1 MCLEVGGIMW
11 LMQVDG
17 GHVSMPGRSLTV
29 SLHLTSDTAHPRG
42 GVKPFPTLS
51 HEHWS
56 LAGPRENPLL
66 FPGGSR
72 IRKRVYLVK
81 NRFVVK

>member
-1 MCLEVGGIMW
+1 
-11 LMQVDG
+11 
-17 GHVSMPGRSLTV
+17 MPGGSLTV
-29 SLHLTSDTAHPRG
+29 SLHVTSDKPIPGDR
-42 GVKPFPTLS
+42 VKPFPTIS
-51 HEHWS
+51 AVNAS
-56 LAGPRENPLL
+56 LAGPREDPLL

>member
-1 MCLEVGGIMW
+1 MFGGRGNYITGTSRGS
-11 LMQVDG
+11 LLN
-17 GHVSMPGRSLTV
+17 MPGGSLTV
-29 SLHLTSDTAHPRG
+29 SLHVTSDTAHPRRRG
-42 GVKPFPTLS
+42 KAIPHNLS
-51 HEHWS
+51 REHWS
-56 LAGPRENPLL
+56 LAGPGENPLL